1 MSRFF
6 KSLFPFVTKTKYNR
20 DITAR
25 DEVVKQCMSEEYI
38 LIDEILEIIN
48 IHEEAELGSFSL
60 SQSILKIIF
69 RRLEEKHD

>member
-25 DEVVKQCMSEEYI
+25 DEVVKECMSQEYI
-38 LIDEILEIIN
+38 LIDEILETIN

-60 SQSILKIIF
+60 GQSILKIIF